1 MYCVYLLKSLSKEE
15 TYIGST
21 NNLKGRFVEHNL
33 GKVTST
39 KRYRPWRLLYYE
51 AYIDERLAHLREQR
65 LKSNGNAIRELKKR
79 VGLIKDIKKDLSSA
93 IFSLPKSGEGFIQHH
108 FSKQK
113 SGAGFTLIEIT
124 VVMGLLA
131 AIAGL
136 ASFGSLDTWR
146 GYNFRGER
154 NLLISILQE
163 ARSQSVNNIC
173 LGTGCDDGRPHGVH
187 IQADQYIIFQGSAY
201 DPADP
206 LNEVIGAN
214 NSIAHGGLTDVV
226 FSQLSGNVSA
236 PGDIVISDAIRTV
249 TISINNEG
257 RINY

>member
-1 MYCVYLLKSLSKEE
+1 LFKEE

-51 AYIDERLAHLREQR
+51 AFLDERLARKREQR
-65 LKSNGNAIRELKKR
+65 LKNNGNALRELKKR
-79 VGLIKDIKKDLSSA
+79 VGSIKDSKIDLSNHR
-93 IFSLPKSGEGFIQHH
+93 FSKQKRDEGFIQHH

-113 SGAGFTLIEIT
+113 SGAGFTLIEII
-124 VVMGLLA
+124 VVMGLLT

-136 ASFGSLDTWR
+136 ASFASFDTWH
-146 GYNFRGER
+146 GYTFRGER

-187 IQADQYIIFQGSAY
+187 IENDKYIIFQGSAY

-206 LNEVIGAN
+206 LNQNIDAS
-214 NSIAHGGLTDVV
+214 NSINHAGLTDVV
-226 FSQLSGNVSA
+226 FSQLSGSA
-236 PGDIVISDAIRTV
+236 SPSGDIILSDSQRSA
-249 TISINNEG
+249 TISINSEG